1 MSAPSYRNPALVER
15 IVAALARFSFRKA
28 DWPADEVW
36 QRMQDRARVRLAE
49 GVEISEL
56 LPKLSRHEA
65 RFILECTIILK
76 EAINSGDFLTVP
88 KIAGPVRTIKMRHD
102 ELTGEESLD
111 LYTDSGI
118 VPGNDHLLR
127 LLPPSSD
134 PESAGAPQHLD
145 AAPAAKPSRK
155 PAAKRSRKEEKEENE
170 IAIEFAAQQLR
181 ENPKFK
187 EDKLFTQNDLYERLF
202 GPPDKR
208 APHLKDKIWVT
219 AWNPSRFKEKVWK
232 EARTRAGREP
242 NSPAGRRP
250 DPNE

>member
-88 KIAGPVRTIKMRHD
+88 KIAGPVRAIKIRHD

-134 PESAGAPQHLD
+134 PESAGARNTWMPHRLPNL
-145 AAPAAKPSRK
+145 AGNRLPNVAGKRKKRKMRSLSNSR
-155 PAAKRSRKEEKEENE
+155 RS
-170 IAIEFAAQQLR
+170 
-181 ENPKFK
+181 
-187 EDKLFTQNDLYERLF
+187 
-202 GPPDKR
+202 
-208 APHLKDKIWVT
+208 
-219 AWNPSRFKEKVWK
+219 S
-232 EARTRAGREP
+232 
-242 NSPAGRRP
+242 
-250 DPNE
+250 